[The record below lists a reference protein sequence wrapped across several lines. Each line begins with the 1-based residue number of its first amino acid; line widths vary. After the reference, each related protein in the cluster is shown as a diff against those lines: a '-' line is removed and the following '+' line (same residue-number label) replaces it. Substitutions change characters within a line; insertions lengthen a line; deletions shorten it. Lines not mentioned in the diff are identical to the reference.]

1 MVPYYLKNKSL
12 NRFRFF
18 DIQKDGDHAGVVPGG
33 LVQDVFTPPR
43 DDDFIA
49 ERVEGFGE
57 ASANAGTAARDQ
69 NGITS
74 EFHAAL
80 KVDNENIVVK
90 GNMLH
95 SGSEKCKL
103 VLMKVLP
110 RPYHHGNLREALLKA
125 AERALEDGGLQSM
138 SLREL
143 SRELGVTHASPRRHF
158 ADKQDLIDALA
169 VRGFERMDAILSRA
183 AKNNGQVFKTRL
195 TKFARAYVGFALKH
209 PALCGLMFDA
219 KHRPGAPKELLQAS
233 EKAFSHGR
241 ALFADGQASGEVVEG
256 DPNRLALVAYASL
269 QGLISISTDGKFKG
283 ISLDTLV
290 PEIMDR
296 IILGLSPRN

>member
-1 MVPYYLKNKSL
+1 
-12 NRFRFF
+12 
-18 DIQKDGDHAGVVPGG
+18 
-33 LVQDVFTPPR
+33 
-43 DDDFIA
+43 
-49 ERVEGFGE
+49 
-57 ASANAGTAARDQ
+57 
-69 NGITS
+69 
-74 EFHAAL
+74 
-80 KVDNENIVVK
+80 
-90 GNMLH
+90 
-95 SGSEKCKL
+95 
-103 VLMKVLP
+103 MKVLP

-125 AERALEDGGLQSM
+125 AEQALEDGGLPSM

-158 ADKQDLIDALA
+158 AGKQDLIDALA
-169 VRGFERMDAILSRA
+169 ARGFERMDAILGRA

-195 TKFARAYVGFALKH
+195 IKFARAYVGFALKH
-209 PALCGLMFDA
+209 PALCGLMFEA

-233 EKAFSHGR
+233 DKAFSHGR

-256 DPNRLALVAYASL
+256 DPYRLALVAYASL

>member
-1 MVPYYLKNKSL
+1 
-12 NRFRFF
+12 
-18 DIQKDGDHAGVVPGG
+18 
-33 LVQDVFTPPR
+33 
-43 DDDFIA
+43 
-49 ERVEGFGE
+49 
-57 ASANAGTAARDQ
+57 
-69 NGITS
+69 
-74 EFHAAL
+74 
-80 KVDNENIVVK
+80 
-90 GNMLH
+90 
-95 SGSEKCKL
+95 
-103 VLMKVLP
+103 MKVLP

-125 AERALEDGGLQSM
+125 AERALENGGLPSM

-169 VRGFERMDAILSRA
+169 KRGFERMDAILGRA
-183 AKNNGQVFKTRL
+183 AKNKGQVFKTRL

-219 KHRPGAPKELLQAS
+219 KHRPGAPQELLQAS
-233 EKAFSHGR
+233 DKAFSHGR
-241 ALFADGQASGEVVEG
+241 TLFADGQASGEVVEG

-296 IILGLSPRN
+296 IMLGLSPRN

>member
-1 MVPYYLKNKSL
+1 
-12 NRFRFF
+12 
-18 DIQKDGDHAGVVPGG
+18 
-33 LVQDVFTPPR
+33 
-43 DDDFIA
+43 
-49 ERVEGFGE
+49 
-57 ASANAGTAARDQ
+57 
-69 NGITS
+69 
-74 EFHAAL
+74 
-80 KVDNENIVVK
+80 
-90 GNMLH
+90 
-95 SGSEKCKL
+95 
-103 VLMKVLP
+103 MKVLP

-125 AERALEDGGLQSM
+125 AEQALENGGLASM

-158 ADKQDLIDALA
+158 AGKQDLIDALA
-169 VRGFERMDAILSRA
+169 VRGFERMDTILGRA

-209 PALCGLMFDA
+209 PALCGLMFEA

-233 EKAFSHGR
+233 DKAFSHGR